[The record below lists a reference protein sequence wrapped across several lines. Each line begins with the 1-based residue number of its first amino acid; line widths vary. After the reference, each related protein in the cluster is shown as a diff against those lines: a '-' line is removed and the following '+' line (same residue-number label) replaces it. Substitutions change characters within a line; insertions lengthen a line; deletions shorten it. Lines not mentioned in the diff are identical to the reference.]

1 MQESVEDCFYY
12 FQSSNGENMFL
23 HPICA
28 QILEKAFPPSPNGRE
43 NEAADAIK
51 KCNLP
56 LELTDLAILEIEQ
69 GIAADLKLSESKEFK
84 KLKTLHHLPPG
95 VQFGLVEVDLSAI
108 VPREVLDQ
116 FREVLQK
123 RSKQRSIKDQKEQ
136 KYMRQAD

>member
-1 MQESVEDCFYY
+1 MLESVEDCFYY

-23 HPICA
+23 HPLCA

-43 NEAADAIK
+43 NEDADAIK
-51 KCNLP
+51 VCNLP
-56 LELTDLAILEIEQ
+56 LELKDLAILEIEQ

-84 KLKTLHHLPPG
+84 KLKVLHHLPPG

-108 VPREVLDQ
+108 VPREILDQ